1 MKRLLL
7 IFILTFTFQT
17 LTKADDIRDFEIEG
31 MSVGDS
37 LLDFFSKEEIDN
49 FYNYDH
55 LPSNMKFRIAE
66 IYNEKEKNMSNYN
79 GMQLYYKPNDINFI
93 LHSVTGGTFCSTE
106 IECKNLYE
114 KIKEDLLKSFTKGKE
129 ETHKPND
136 DPTGKSKST
145 YYEIELDN
153 GSIYVT
159 YQDWSKNVEWKD
171 NVNVEVSTKD
181 VDKWN
186 RNNFGLGVN

>member
-1 MKRLLL
+1 
-7 IFILTFTFQT
+7 
-17 LTKADDIRDFEIEG
+17 LTKADDISDFEIEG
-31 MSVGDS
+31 MSIGDS
-37 LLDFFSKEEIDN
+37 LLDYFSKEEIDE

-55 LPSNMKFRIAE
+55 LPSDMKFRIAE
-66 IYNEKEKNMSNYN
+66 IYNGKEKNMLNYS

-93 LHSVTGGTFCSTE
+93 LHSVTGGKFCSTE

-129 ETHKPND
+129 ETHKSND
-136 DPTGKSKST
+136 DPTGKSKSI
-145 YYEIELDN
+145 YYQIELDN